1 MDQTT
6 TALLR
11 DTTAEFMQTL
21 RSQAARRIHCRTRS
35 LDSAATF
42 CTEYFHRL
50 ETWSYCGTSRGS
62 GSWSQT
68 NGALVRPPAIE
79 EGTVFGSPAARVGG
93 GDDLEDVD
101 AVVEDEIARAK
112 LIVRQS
118 TDLPAKTRNH
128 LTGALGEMDNRLRD
142 HRLFLGIVGE
152 FSSGKSTLINA
163 LSRNPYLATSVLPA
177 TTQAP
182 TVIAAGLRD
191 DAEVFR
197 TDGQYLTFLHD
208 GLGIDGLLSIWL
220 QKDATVQHGR
230 AALRE
235 FVMSHSADERLDG
248 DVQQVNVFCTDPGF
262 HQGFA
267 IVDTPGINAEG
278 KIAHVELTRRAM
290 RELCDA
296 VVVVAPANAPLSSTL
311 MSFIR
316 QELLPVAH
324 RLVFVL
330 TKIDLVRERERDAV
344 VRHTRAVL
352 TRELGLDDPV
362 VLPLSALVFMDTLSG
377 DSRDESDPLASAFL
391 ETEGTIL
398 AFLRANRRLI
408 LLENLLSLLAAFHDD
423 LQAALRRLGSNY
435 RKQHKQIVE
444 ARIPDLNSCVANWT
458 SEYCAKVREAVASP
472 TKRFGREVSEARRKP
487 VMQIRRDAS
496 AATTKKKLQAVLSS
510 ASDSAVRNG
519 ASAVDDACK
528 ELIAAVSAACEQ
540 VHEEFFEEFENVY
553 ARLAP
558 CTQEAVPALGRD
570 SSMRERL
577 AELRSSKTPPVLGKL
592 SSAIKKDGYFQAG
605 GAIAGA
611 TLGAV
616 VAGPIGFFVGGFLGS
631 KVRNV
636 FGPSLDELRSEGLRQ
651 IEPLI
656 EQQMD
661 AIEDRAQGFGERV
674 ARDAE
679 KAVDEMV
686 AVYIGVY
693 EKLVEQVIEEDERK
707 NAELTVKQ
715 EDTARVLKRLSGSR
729 KRLKELADRL
739 RCQRNVGYA

>member
-1 MDQTT
+1 MG
-6 TALLR
+6 AL
-11 DTTAEFMQTL
+11 DP
-21 RSQAARRIHCRTRS
+21 
-35 LDSAATF
+35 AATF
-42 CTEYFHRL
+42 CAEYFQRL
-50 ETWSYCGTSRGS
+50 ETWTYRGTSRGS
-62 GSWSQT
+62 SFWSQT
-68 NGALVRPPAIE
+68 NGALVRPPAID
-79 EGTVFGSPAARVGG
+79 EGTVFGSPAAGGGG
-93 GDDLEDVD
+93 GDDLEDID
-101 AVVEDEIARAK
+101 AVVEDEISRAK
-112 LIVRQS
+112 FIVRQS
-118 TDLPAKTRNH
+118 TDLPAKTRSR
-128 LTGALGEMDNRLRD
+128 LTGALGEMDDRLRD
-142 HRLFLGIVGE
+142 PRLFLGIVGE

-197 TDGQYLTFLHD
+197 TDGEYLTFIHD
-208 GLGIDGLLSIWL
+208 GLGMYGLLSRWL
-220 QKDATVQHGR
+220 QEDATVESER
-230 AALRE
+230 AALRQ
-235 FVMSHSADERLDG
+235 FVTSHSADESRDG

-278 KIAHVELTRRAM
+278 KVAHVELTRRAL
-290 RELCDA
+290 RDLCDA

-311 MSFIR
+311 MAFIR

-330 TKIDLVRERERDAV
+330 TKIDLVRDRERDAV

-362 VLPLSALVFMDTLSG
+362 VLPLSALVFMDTLSSDG
-377 DSRDESDPLASAFL
+377 RDESDPLASAFL
-391 ETEGTIL
+391 ASEGTIL

-408 LLENLLSLLAAFHDD
+408 MLENLLSLLAAFHDD
-423 LQAALRRLGSNY
+423 LRAALRRLRNKY
-435 RKQHKQIVE
+435 RKQHTQIAE

-458 SEYCAKVREAVASP
+458 SVYSAKAREAVASP
-472 TKRFGREVSEARRKP
+472 AKRFGREVSEARRKP
-487 VMQIRRDAS
+487 VMQIRRDSS
-496 AATTKKKLQAVLSS
+496 AAKTKKKLQTVLSS
-510 ASDSAVRNG
+510 ASDNALQN
-519 ASAVDDACK
+519 ATQAVDDACRD
-528 ELIAAVSAACEQ
+528 LIATVAGACEE
-540 VHEEFFEEFENVY
+540 VHEEFFREFEGVY

-558 CTQEAVPALGRD
+558 CTQETVPALGRD
-570 SSMRERL
+570 ASMRERL
-577 AELRSSKTPPVLGKL
+577 AELRSSERPPVLSRL

-636 FGPSLDELRSEGLRQ
+636 FGPSLDELRNEGLRQ

-661 AIEDRAQGFGERV
+661 AIEDKAQGFGERV

-686 AVYIGVY
+686 TVYIGVY
-693 EKLVEQVIEEDERK
+693 ERLVEQVIEEDERK
-707 NAELTVKQ
+707 KAELTVKQ

-729 KRLKELADRL
+729 KRLKELAERL
-739 RCQRNVGYA
+739 RRQRNVGYA